1 MNFGKRYISR
11 MKKQINRLK
20 QNKKDMFDLDQLLES
35 NNLSYSGISF
45 SSDDS
50 DILKSYQNIN
60 KKLNTNNR
68 FIQNLRTVI
77 PYINFKPILK
87 PAYTVIL
94 TTIIIF
100 AIIEYRTFTKPV
112 QYAEITVEQGEKVT
126 LHINDQFTVYLNS
139 GSTIKVPMHLK
150 RSSEI
155 QFEGEAYFNMNQ
167 DKNVTIVSKGIRF
180 SGKKANFT
188 INTHN
193 SDQLVAH
200 VEIGDVSLYNPV
212 LPKSTKLILK
222 NGDKATF
229 TPYANLITVEQ
240 QKNKNYLAWHT
251 GVIVFDKTP
260 LYSAINDLSKHFEI
274 PMQIENRKLSTQK
287 ITAHYTNLEIDHIL
301 DKVQSQLNCQ
311 ISADGSKIIIH

>member
-1 MNFGKRYISR
+1 
-11 MKKQINRLK
+11 MKKQKNRFK
-20 QNKKDMFDLDQLLES
+20 KNKKDKFDPDQLLELS
-35 NNLSYSGISF
+35 NLSYSDLSF

-50 DILKSYQNIN
+50 DLLKSYHKIN

-68 FIQNLRTVI
+68 FIQNLKTII
-77 PYINFKPILK
+77 PNINFNPILK
-87 PAYTVIL
+87 PAYTIIL

-100 AIIEYRTFTKPV
+100 AIIEYRTFSKPV
-112 QYAEITVEQGEKVT
+112 QYAEITVDQGEKVT
-126 LHINDQFTVYLNS
+126 LHVNEQFTVYLNS

-150 RSSEI
+150 RNSEI
-155 QFEGEAYFNMNQ
+155 QFEGEAYFNMYQN
-167 DKNVTIVSKGIRF
+167 KKVTIVSKGIRF

-188 INTHN
+188 INTN
-193 SDQLVAH
+193 RSNQLVAH
-200 VEIGDVSLYNPV
+200 VENGDVSLYNPV
-212 LPKSTKLILK
+212 LPESTKLVLK

-251 GVIVFDKTP
+251 GVITFNQTP

-274 PMQIENRKLSTQK
+274 PMQIENKKLSTQK
-287 ITAHYTNLEIDHIL
+287 ITARYTNLEIDHIL
-301 DKVQSQLNCQ
+301 DKVQSQFNCQ